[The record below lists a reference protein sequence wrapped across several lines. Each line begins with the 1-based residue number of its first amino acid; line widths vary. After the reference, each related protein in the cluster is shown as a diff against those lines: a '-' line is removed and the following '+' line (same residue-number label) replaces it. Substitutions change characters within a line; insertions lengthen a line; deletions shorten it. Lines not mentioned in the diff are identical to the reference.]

1 VSGERAEWRALV
13 ASFLVVAAVG
23 LLWVGGWAV
32 REATDTDPTR
42 LERLAACLRD
52 EHGLVVTS
60 PADDPLAA
68 SAPGGSLMADAAGN
82 VVTVSLWHDSGA
94 AGRTRATYD
103 RLTSQDLADRAF
115 VRGGDVVLWV
125 SPPTAAQASV
135 VYGCT
140 G

>member
-1 VSGERAEWRALV
+1 VSAERAEWRTLAV
-13 ASFLVVAAVG
+13 SSLVVVAVG
-23 LLWVGGWAV
+23 LLWIGGWAL

-42 LERLAACLRD
+42 LERLVACLRD

-68 SAPGGSLMADAAGN
+68 SAPGGSLTADAGGN
-82 VVTVSLWHDSGA
+82 PVTVSLWQDHA
-94 AGRTRATYD
+94 AAARTRATYD
-103 RLTSQDLADRAF
+103 RLTTQDLLDRAF
-115 VRGGDVVLWV
+115 VRGDDVVLWV
-125 SPPTAAQASV
+125 SPPTPEQTAV